1 MRVLLV
7 ILDGL
12 ADRCWPE
19 LDNKTPLEAA
29 HTPNLDKLASMGLTG
44 LLQPLGRGLAPGS
57 EIAHFVI
64 FGYPLEEYP
73 GRAVFEAAGED
84 MLLSTDEVVYRGLFS
99 SVEEKEGRLQVIR
112 RFMGI
117 DDESC
122 RALSEEISHFEKDG
136 VTCEFIFSSRQE
148 GILYLRGEA
157 SEDVTDADP
166 YIENLPVVK
175 VEPLED
181 AREPEKAA
189 KTASCLNSYLS
200 MVYHRLSNHPINTKR
215 REEGLPPSNFLLIKW
230 CGRKRNLIPF
240 EKLHGFKAASVS
252 SGNMYKGLAAELG
265 MDWLGVKYLPS
276 WSDDL
281 LNRLKVAEKALKDGY
296 EFIHVHTKGPD
307 EAAHKKNPK
316 LKRDV
321 IKELDKG
328 LGYLFESGLLSDEN
342 LVIVTGD
349 HGTPSGTTLLHSG
362 EAVPIL
368 MLGRNAWADD
378 VKYFNEKSC
387 IYGGLGRIDGK
398 DMMPTILN
406 LTDRIK
412 YHSAKLQPFNG
423 IYWPKKLN
431 PFSPENG
438 FNL

>member
-73 GRAVFEAAGED
+73 GRAVFEAAGEG
-84 MLLSTDEVVYRGLFS
+84 MPLSTDEVVYRGLFS
-99 SVEEKEGRLQVIR
+99 SVEESEGRLQVIK

-122 RALSEEISHFEKDG
+122 IALSEEISHFEKDG
-136 VTCEFIFSSRQE
+136 VACEFVFSSRQE

-166 YIENLPVVK
+166 YIENLPVIK
-175 VEPLED
+175 VEPLES

-200 MVYHRLSNHPINTKR
+200 TVYHKLSDHPINIKR
-215 REEGLPPSNFLLIKW
+215 QEERLPPANFLLIKW
-230 CGRKRNLIPF
+230 CGRKRNLTPF
-240 EKLHGFKAASVS
+240 EKLYGFKAASIS
-252 SGNMYKGLAAELG
+252 SGNMYKGLAEELG
-265 MDWLGVKYLPS
+265 MDWLGAKYLPN

-281 LNRLKVAEKALKDGY
+281 LNRLKLSEKALDDGY

-307 EAAHKKNPK
+307 EAAHKKDPK

-321 IKELDKG
+321 IEELDKG
-328 LGYLFESGLLSDEN
+328 LGYLLDSGLLCDEN
-342 LVIVTGD
+342 LVVVTGD

-368 MLGRNAWADD
+368 MLGRNAWTDD

-431 PFSPENG
+431 PFSLENG
-438 FNL
+438 FNF